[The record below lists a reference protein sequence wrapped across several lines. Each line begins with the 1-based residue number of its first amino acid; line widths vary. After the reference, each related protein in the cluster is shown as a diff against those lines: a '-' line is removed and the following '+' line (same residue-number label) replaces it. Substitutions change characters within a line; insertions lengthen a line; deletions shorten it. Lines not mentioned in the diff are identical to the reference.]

1 LRRRRRDARGH
12 AEDALVDGRWQLRS
26 PMTGSVIEIR
36 VREGERVEA
45 GTVLLVLEAMKMQ
58 NELRARVG
66 GVVEA
71 VHVSLGQRV
80 EAASVL
86 LEVKVEA

>member
-1 LRRRRRDARGH
+1 
-12 AEDALVDGRWQLRS
+12 
-26 PMTGSVIEIR
+26 MTGSVIEIR

-45 GTVLLVLEAMKMQ
+45 GAVLLVLEAMKMQ